1 MVVFASYLL
10 ALLSLVAAVA
20 CWRQAQVFY
29 RQKSGTKLGGWWRL
43 ALLVISVL
51 LLWLAWKFWQPQQ
64 GTEFTL
70 FFILFHSSWL
80 AWLVVILQAKVKYNS
95 KSVKT
100 VEQLPA
106 EKSWWYKSA
115 VLFLA
120 GPVALLV
127 SIMGALAL
135 SQVVIELKSNQWVLA
150 FTLMP
155 LLWGGLAVWLAADR
169 QIGRPL
175 TALVVIVLCS
185 SVVLL

>member
-1 MVVFASYLL
+1 MPVFASYLL
-10 ALLSLVAAVA
+10 ALLCLVAAVA

-29 RQKSGTKLGGWWRL
+29 RQKSGTELAGWWRL
-43 ALLVISVL
+43 ALLVVSVS
-51 LLWLAWKFWQPQQ
+51 LLWAAWLLWSPAQ

-80 AWLVVILQAKVKYNS
+80 AWLVVALQAKVKYKS
-95 KSVKT
+95 KPVKT
-100 VEQLPA
+100 VEQLSA